1 MENTFEGMVPETELQ
16 ELTEVNETENGAG
29 GEIGKTITKIAT
41 ATICP
46 TSACTPRCG
55 K

>member
-1 MENTFEGMVPETELQ
+1 MEKTFEGMVPETELE

-29 GEIGKTITKIAT
+29 IGGTITKIAT